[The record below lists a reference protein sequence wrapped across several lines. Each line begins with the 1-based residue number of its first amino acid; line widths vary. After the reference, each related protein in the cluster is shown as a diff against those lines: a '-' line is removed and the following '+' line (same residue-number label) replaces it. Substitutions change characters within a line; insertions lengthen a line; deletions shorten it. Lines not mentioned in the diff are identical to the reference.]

1 MAYVKLPCDDD
12 IFMGIFKKGV
22 IIMMLFELFA
32 RLDEDVRVKCM
43 IRNEKTV
50 NTIEGSC
57 LFVHNKLNQN
67 GLMRDVLYID
77 LINNELIVRAE

>member
-1 MAYVKLPCDDD
+1 MAYVKLYGADVHVLGN
-12 IFMGIFKKGV
+12 IKKGV

-32 RLDEDVRVKCM
+32 RVDKDVKVKCM

-77 LINNELIVRAE
+77 LVDNELIVRAE

>member
-1 MAYVKLPCDDD
+1 
-12 IFMGIFKKGV
+12 
-22 IIMMLFELFA
+22 MMLFELFA
-32 RLDEDVRVKCM
+32 RLDENVRVKCM
-43 IRNEKTV
+43 IRNEKNI

-77 LINNELIVRAE
+77 IDNDTMIVRAE

>member
-1 MAYVKLPCDDD
+1 ML
-12 IFMGIFKKGV
+12 
-22 IIMMLFELFA
+22 LFELFA
-32 RLDEDVRVKCM
+32 RLDDNVKVKCM

-57 LFVHNKLNQN
+57 SFVHSKLNQN

-77 LINNELIVRAE
+77 LVDNELIVRAE

>member
-1 MAYVKLPCDDD
+1 
-12 IFMGIFKKGV
+12 
-22 IIMMLFELFA
+22 MMLFELFA

-43 IRNEKTV
+43 IRNEKNI

-77 LINNELIVRAE
+77 LIDNELIVRAE

>member
-1 MAYVKLPCDDD
+1 
-12 IFMGIFKKGV
+12 
-22 IIMMLFELFA
+22 MMLFELFA
-32 RLDEDVRVKCM
+32 RLDENVKVKCM

-77 LINNELIVRAE
+77 LVDNELIVRAE